1 MPGCPLLLLLYLQ
14 DLDRTLRNP
23 PNRICGIFDCP
34 LHGKL
39 YRKICSPQCDRM
51 SGEHFLLSSRKLF
64 SLPGYDGK
72 WPVTMAVQE
81 MLVTMAVQELGRGLK
96 TSRKNFPKR
105 NFCSDLQFLF
115 RPTARSADTASRR
128 SDAVVP

>member
-1 MPGCPLLLLLYLQ
+1 
-14 DLDRTLRNP
+14 
-23 PNRICGIFDCP
+23 
-34 LHGKL
+34 
-39 YRKICSPQCDRM
+39 M

-72 WPVTMAVQE
+72 WLVTMAVQE
-81 MLVTMAVQELGRGLK
+81 MLVTMAVQEFRRGLK

-128 SDAVVP
+128 SDAVVPEGRLNIARQFTGGWMANPTVSRRDT